1 MLDRKISYEAIIIL
15 YTLTMYRALFK
26 SNLIS
31 FFLRSFTFI
40 PFIAI
45 GIFARPLFFIVYGL
59 FDIWL
64 LFWVLML
71 KIASTFRSKIK
82 ITDSALFPSICWT
95 TDIHYSGN
103 MYNARYLR
111 ELDNARH
118 DFGFRSGLTDYI
130 LSIKGGTA
138 VVQASTILYQRPIK
152 FLQSYTITTR
162 IIWFDEKALYF
173 EQCFVTKD
181 ANNNA
186 DIISA
191 LVLLK
196 CPILNINVKEMMNKV
211 FNTKDIQIDQE
222 KQKELRLFVQIN
234 EVSSSRLRGLRK
246 D

>member
-1 MLDRKISYEAIIIL
+1 
-15 YTLTMYRALFK
+15 MYRELFK
-26 SNLIS
+26 SNSTS
-31 FFLRSFTFI
+31 FFLRNFTFI

-71 KIASTFRSKIK
+71 KTASTFRSKIR
-82 ITDSALFPSICWT
+82 ITDSALFPSVCWT

-103 MYNARYLR
+103 MYNARFLR

-130 LSIKGGTA
+130 LSVKGGTA
-138 VVQASTILYQRPIK
+138 VVQASTILFRRPIR
-152 FLQSYTITTR
+152 FLQFYTIKTR

-181 ANNNA
+181 ANNNTEFV
-186 DIISA
+186 SA
-191 LVLLK
+191 LALLK
-196 CPILNINVKEMMNKV
+196 CPLLNINVTEMMNKV
-211 FNTKDIQIDQE
+211 FNIEDIQIDQE
-222 KQKELRLFVQIN
+222 IEKELRLFVQIN
-234 EVSSSRLRGLRK
+234 EASSSRLRGMKK
-246 D
+246 DKN